1 MLVLKKWLV
10 NVVLNLYN
18 FQELLYTVTTYIGS
32 DNTADRRP
40 TDNPRKQILFMKG
53 LDNSNMKPSESSAPT
68 KQESSA
74 PIRMSSLR
82 EVVELL
88 LRTESASFVV
98 VDELDTFDNFIMKLL
113 NQPLGTKVTLII

>member
-40 TDNPRKQILFMKG
+40 TDNPWKQILFMKG
-53 LDNSNMKPSESSAPT
+53 LDNSNMKPSESSAPAE
-68 KQESSA
+68 QESST